1 MAPSPDDPV
10 EQPGPPGAPIEP
22 EAPTEDPATVGWATP
37 GPPAASPLLSSDPG
51 APLVGWQQPDA
62 SPVDTL
68 VADHVMAG
76 PWARLVAWFIDAIIV
91 SLPTTVLTIV
101 LLDYPTMFRDMFEQ
115 LSQNPNAT
123 PNVALPMTPAYLALV
138 VISLGIHF
146 LYFVG
151 FWTSHGGAT
160 PGMRLLA
167 MRVVDAHGG
176 GTLSLEQAAKRW
188 IGIGMWISLLALV
201 PPLVSVAGLAQ
212 FGLQFILFLTVATDR
227 RRQGVHD
234 RYAGTI
240 VVRRASSGDGAVAM
254 GCVVLIAL
262 AIVSAII
269 VWALLAS
276 FVLPEMRD
284 VLDDTQAFR

>member
-1 MAPSPDDPV
+1 
-10 EQPGPPGAPIEP
+10 
-22 EAPTEDPATVGWATP
+22 
-37 GPPAASPLLSSDPG
+37 
-51 APLVGWQQPDA
+51 
-62 SPVDTL
+62 
-68 VADHVMAG
+68 
-76 PWARLVAWFIDAIIV
+76 
-91 SLPTTVLTIV
+91 
-101 LLDYPTMFRDMFEQ
+101 
-115 LSQNPNAT
+115 
-123 PNVALPMTPAYLALV
+123 
-138 VISLGIHF
+138 
-146 LYFVG
+146 
-151 FWTSHGGAT
+151 
-160 PGMRLLA
+160 
-167 MRVVDAHGG
+167 
-176 GTLSLEQAAKRW
+176 
-188 IGIGMWISLLALV
+188 MWISLLALV